1 MKVLM
6 IRPNEHPVVME
17 LEQGL
22 DAMYDALDCDTI
34 TATYP
39 WIDPVALVTDD
50 NGLFSDKEPC
60 RYVKDLE
67 QPILGNFFICGLADD
82 DFADLPDCYIKK
94 YMEMFWYPEMMLM
107 SPAGIAVITLDDGT
121 QPEI

>member
-6 IRPNEHPVVME
+6 VRPNEHPVAME
-17 LEQGL
+17 LGKGL
-22 DAMYDALDCDTI
+22 QPMYKALECETI

-60 RYVKDLE
+60 RYVQDLE
-67 QPILGNFFICGLADD
+67 QPILGNFIICGLADD
-82 DFADLPDCYIKK
+82 DFADLPDNYLKK
-94 YMEMFWYPEMMLM
+94 YMEMFWHPEMMLM
-107 SPAGIAVITLDDGT
+107 TPAGITVITLDDGT